1 MKTLFT
7 LSGRKFQYKK
17 HPDGELIVY
26 PAEQNGNLQEKSAII
41 ITPYTI
47 ALVKDAIKKHTEIP
61 MRASRDNPPQGSL
74 GALIKKEK
82 QSPQQLSYLI
92 PILVES
98 GICKVRRDGRAFI
111 VMNFKMQT

>member
-7 LSGRKFQYKK
+7 LSGRGRFQYKK

-26 PAEQNGNLQEKSAII
+26 PADKNGDLQEKSAII

-47 ALVKDAIKKHTEIP
+47 DLVLDAIKKHTEIP
-61 MRASRDNPPQGSL
+61 MGVSRDNPPQGSL
-74 GALIKKEK
+74 GVLIKKEK

-98 GICKVRRDGRAFI
+98 GMCKFRQDGSAFI
-111 VMNFKMQT
+111 VMNFKI

>member
-7 LSGRKFQYKK
+7 LSGRGRFQYKK

-26 PAEQNGNLQEKSAII
+26 PADKNGVLQEKSAII

-47 ALVKDAIKKHTEIP
+47 TLVVDAIKKHTEIP
-61 MRASRDNPPQGSL
+61 MGASRDNPPQESL

-92 PILVES
+92 PILVEL
-98 GICKVRRDGRAFI
+98 GMCKFRRDGRAFI
-111 VMNFKMQT
+111 VMDVQM

>member
-26 PAEQNGNLQEKSAII
+26 PADQNGDLQEKSAIV

-47 ALVKDAIKKHTEIP
+47 DLVKDTIKKYSEIL
-61 MRASRDNPPQGSL
+61 MGASRDNPPKESL

-92 PILVES
+92 PILFES
-98 GICKVRRDGRAFI
+98 GICKVRQDGKAFI
-111 VMNFKMQT
+111 VMNLKMQM